1 MTPRHTKGTSA
12 KSIADAVP
20 IHEDTPVPV
29 DSNTEIKDAQL
40 SDGSVIIEVVHRDNN
55 EFMESLIAAP
65 KQYSSI
71 GALGYRGG
79 AYWNRRDFDAN
90 KDSILEAMI
99 NEGMI
104 GTPIEKR
111 TKKSFE
117 KKFKVVTPDNSDSKL
132 HRQVMMFFDKHSLW
146 LKLWQATMNSESFGS
161 GYLWYQY
168 ADIKSWKDLI
178 KPVKVGPVKLDTIE
192 HITKYSWKGTERLPN
207 NEPKYY
213 VFGSKDGNEPIE
225 LKIHPS
231 RIIPITNDP
240 LGTHPDGVASLLKTF
255 NHVDD
260 LRSIIWMMR
269 QLLLRR
275 GAPITIIYIPNGYP
289 DTAKATM
296 RKSFKQAQPNDIITI
311 PFDPNLPKDQQI
323 RVEWN
328 PSFSS
333 IGNLQPIIDISIDSF
348 CASIDYP
355 RQLWQGS
362 GAGSISG
369 SETNIIQWLSGI
381 SADQNMKHTPVVRTI
396 IEWGQKHGQIEA
408 QDDFFIEWTPLEEVS
423 LVDLNRMQLNASVI
437 AVNLNN
443 NGWDVILTDNG
454 MIDYNATK
462 KTGIVTPS
470 APTELPNSRA
480 GDIRNPDTE
489 APGKLKP
496 NTIESN
502 NFIEIQDLKSEIDK
516 LYKALERLSSS
527 NSIQAS
533 KASTPEDAN
542 T

>member
-1 MTPRHTKGTSA
+1 MSPRQSKEPSA
-12 KSIADAVP
+12 KSVAGASP
-20 IHEDTPVPV
+20 IEVSTPIPV
-29 DSNTEIKDAQL
+29 SATTEIKEVEL
-40 SDGSVIIEVVHRDNN
+40 PDGAVLISVVTQDSSS
-55 EFMESLIAAP
+55 FGESQVSAP
-65 KQYSSI
+65 KHYSKI
-71 GALGYRGG
+71 GAVDYRGG
-79 AYWNRRDFDAN
+79 SYWNRKSLNAN
-90 KDSILEAMI
+90 EDTILEAMI

-104 GTPIEKR
+104 STPIEKR
-111 TKKSFE
+111 CKKIFE
-117 KKFKVVTPDNSDSKL
+117 KKFKVTTPDNPDSKL
-132 HRQVMMFFDKHSLW
+132 HREVMAFFDEHSLW
-146 LKLWQATMNSESFGS
+146 LKLWQATMNSELFGA
-161 GYLWYQY
+161 GYLWYLY
-168 ADIKSWKDLI
+168 ADIKSWQELS
-178 KPVKVGPVKLDTIE
+178 KPVKDGNVELLDIE
-192 HITKYSWKGTERLPN
+192 MITKLRWKETTRTPD
-207 NEPKYY
+207 NEPEYY
-213 VFGSKDGNEPIE
+213 VFNSTEDGMPIE

-231 RIIPITNDP
+231 RIIPIINDP
-240 LGTHPDGVASLLKTF
+240 MGTHPDGVASLLKTIS
-255 NHVDD
+255 HVDE
-260 LRSIIWMMR
+260 LRSIIWMMN

-289 DTAKATM
+289 DPAKAIM

-437 AVNLNN
+437 AVNLQNA
-443 NGWDVILTDNG
+443 GWDVILTDNG

-470 APTELPNSRA
+470 APTELPNPRA

-489 APGKLKP
+489 APGKLKG
-496 NTIESN
+496 TTMESN
-502 NFIEIQDLKSEIDK
+502 NFIQIQDLKSEIDK
-516 LYKALERLSSS
+516 LYKAVERLSSS